1 MKRSSKLLLFTLV
14 ASLML
19 LAVGCSSI
27 ETDTAE
33 QGLYIIEA
41 NQVGELLKGDGVVLV
56 DTQNPEDYAK
66 EHIKD
71 AVNIS
76 RSDVVM
82 NIPVPNMLAPKG
94 KIEEV
99 LGKKGISNDTIIV
112 IYDQNNNMDSARLWW
127 TLMVYGHEKIKVVS
141 GGLNALKAT
150 GLETSTEVP
159 TVKEAKYTAKDK
171 NTEMIATLDDVK
183 MQVNEPKENIVLLD
197 TRSQEEFNEGTIPGS
212 ILSDYSENNYSDG
225 TYKSPQHIQ
234 IQYIEKGITP
244 DKTIIMYCKTSIR
257 GAQTYL
263 ALYDAGYR
271 NLKLY
276 DGAWVQYSANKTLPV
291 QTPTGNKVEPS
302 QQDMS

>member
-1 MKRSSKLLLFTLV
+1 MKRLSKLLLFTLV
-14 ASLML
+14 ASFML

-41 NQVGELLKGDGVVLV
+41 DQVGELLKSDGVVLV

-76 RSDVVM
+76 RSDVVI

-99 LGKKGISNDTIIV
+99 LGKNGISNDTTVV
-112 IYDQNNNMDSARLWW
+112 IYDNNNNMDSARLWW
-127 TLMVYGHEKIKVVS
+127 TLMVYGHENIKVVS
-141 GGLNALKAT
+141 GGLNALKESGA
-150 GLETSTEVP
+150 EVTKDVP
-159 TVKEAKYTAKDK
+159 AVTAVKYTAKDK
-171 NTEMIATLDDVK
+171 NTDMIATLEDIKV
-183 MQVNEPKENIVLLD
+183 QVNDPKENIVLLD
-197 TRSQEEFNEGTIPGS
+197 TRSQEEFDEGTIPGS
-212 ILSDYSENNYSDG
+212 ILLDYSDNNYSDG

-276 DGAWVQYSANKTLPV
+276 DGAWVEYSANKSLPV